1 MFGWSLG
8 RFRPSSH
15 PRSLTEQQ
23 FPDRTAILSRRSW
36 CLVRGG
42 HTRVWWPSW
51 CGKFAFGSRNI
62 GQKIRNDYLAACR
75 RARRAKSASVGN
87 RKFRFILAWKFRL
100 LRNIILWCIVHKG
113 TQRYSLSDF
122 CTVFLQPWASFT
134 HHDGH
139 HTRVR
144 PPRTKH
150 QLLRLRIAVR
160 SGNCCS
166 VRDRGCDDGRNL
178 PSDQPNTYT
187 KSLSTISLCNMD
199 LEPNNHA
206 LQLREIWG
214 GAFFLATVRNLTT
227 FDFLKHWIIDWADFW
242 FPYRLSYRL
251 EIGDW
256 NYRS

>member
-1 MFGWSLG
+1 MSASQACKVG
-8 RFRPSSH
+8 
-15 PRSLTEQQ
+15 Q
-23 FPDRTAILSRRSW
+23 
-36 CLVRGG
+36 
-42 HTRVWWPSW
+42 
-51 CGKFAFGSRNI
+51 CGKQEI
-62 GQKIRNDYLAACR
+62 
-75 RARRAKSASVGN
+75 SVH
-87 RKFRFILAWKFRL
+87 FSLEIS
-100 LRNIILWCIVHKG
+100 IVEKHNLVMHSSQG

-122 CTVFLQPWASFT
+122 CTVFLHPWASFT

-139 HTRVR
+139 HTRVW

-178 PSDQPNTYT
+178 PSDQSNTYT

-214 GAFFLATVRNLTT
+214 ALFFGHPLYIKAKRQTKNQQTRKKNTKRDMRTNDCAARKL
-227 FDFLKHWIIDWADFW
+227 
-242 FPYRLSYRL
+242 R
-251 EIGDW
+251 E
-256 NYRS
+256 